1 MLTRTF
7 DPKAETPI
15 TGRLEYWVS
24 RFFFALKLG
33 FEIRNNT
40 EIPPGDSEKTDTITS
55 ANIVYNF

>member
-7 DPKAETPI
+7 DPKAETRI

-24 RFFFALKLG
+24 QFFFTLKLG

-40 EIPPGDSEKTDTITS
+40 KVPPGDSEHTDTITS
-55 ANIVYNF
+55 SEHRL